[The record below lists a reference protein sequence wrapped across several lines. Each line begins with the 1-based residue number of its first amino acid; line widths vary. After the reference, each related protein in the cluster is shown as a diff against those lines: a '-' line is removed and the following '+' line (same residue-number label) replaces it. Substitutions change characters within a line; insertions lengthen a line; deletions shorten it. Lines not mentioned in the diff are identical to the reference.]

1 MNGRMLI
8 AGVLVAS
15 AVLVCGCNDKPQA
28 VDSSGGGY
36 REVSAPTGLVAK
48 GRPSIA
54 DVPEPIGFKLDE
66 RRSRYFAAAGARY
79 VDHLYK
85 GRADKWAVGRF
96 YKRQMPISRW
106 VRVTDRFV
114 QGGIVLDFEKE
125 TERCV
130 IQIVKGSLFYP
141 TYIKVQLWTSGRI
154 EGPGATVGKG
164 KGGK

>member
-1 MNGRMLI
+1 MIGRMLI
-8 AGVLVAS
+8 AGVAVAS
-15 AVLVCGCNDKPQA
+15 VTLLGGCEKPQT
-28 VDSSGGGY
+28 VDSAGGGY

-48 GRPSIA
+48 ARPSIA

-85 GRADKWAVGRF
+85 GRGDKYAVGRF

-106 VRVTDRFV
+106 TLVTDRFV

-130 IQIVKGSLFYP
+130 VQI
-141 TYIKVQLWTSGRI
+141 IKVQLWTSGRI

>member
-1 MNGRMLI
+1 MIGRILI
-8 AGVLVAS
+8 AGVLAAS
-15 AVLVCGCNDKPQA
+15 ATLLGGCNDKPQA
-28 VDSSGGGY
+28 VDSAGGGY

-48 GRPSIA
+48 ARPSIA
-54 DVPEPIGFKLDE
+54 DVPEPIGFELDE

-130 IQIVKGSLFYP
+130 IQIVKGSLFHP

-154 EGPGATVGKG
+154 EAPGAAAGKG

>member
-1 MNGRMLI
+1 MIGRMLI
-8 AGVLVAS
+8 AGLLVAS
-15 AVLVCGCNDKPQA
+15 AMLLGGCNKPQA
-28 VDSSGGGY
+28 VDSAGGGY

-48 GRPSIA
+48 ARPSIA

-130 IQIVKGSLFYP
+130 IQIVKGSLFHP